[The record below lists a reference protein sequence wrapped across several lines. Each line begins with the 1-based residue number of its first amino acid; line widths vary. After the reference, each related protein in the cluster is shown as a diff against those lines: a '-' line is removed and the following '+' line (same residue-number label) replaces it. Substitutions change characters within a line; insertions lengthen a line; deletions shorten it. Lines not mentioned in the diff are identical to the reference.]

1 MYRLKI
7 PRTQYNY
14 GFQICRNYL
23 SHEYKNTLND
33 FNVHALE
40 TNNVRTKGYSAQGV
54 ILADIVNG
62 IAHDNRDNEFSESL
76 LKLRTAPGK
85 AAQFD
90 ATNYAIFRNFLDHEN
105 VDELLPIIKNRLQSG
120 IFIDNFIG
128 CYILNQLLKENNFIG
143 ATEVSLEIFKQ
154 DSLDNKLV
162 AGLILKSIFEY
173 LKLNI
178 EQIIPPVVKEKKL
191 GKKSDEK
198 KVRVKFIRN
207 EGTNQLA
214 GEIGKAICRI
224 SELYPNELTE
234 NIKLLGVL
242 LDNRHKLATSL
253 INNKEINFCKQTLEL
268 VQTLLKN
275 KEGVDDNFTNGLNRR
290 LEEAVDTKNLDT
302 LLSVFLEEAGKKDE
316 VKLIEQQKAKY
327 EIWKEQDTLEK
338 SKKIN
343 IIPPSQRK
351 ENIEQ
356 ILADVN
362 QKRQKLWY
370 FENEE
375 LIDLE
380 IFNKK
385 NKSYPKRWFGKKKK
399 PKVVDDNYVPPE
411 ITRKN

>member
-1 MYRLKI
+1 MFRLKI
-7 PRTQYNY
+7 PRTQFNF
-14 GFQICRNYL
+14 GFQFCRNYL
-23 SHEYKNTLND
+23 SHEYKNTLVD

-40 TNNVRTKGYSAQGV
+40 TNNVRTKGHPAQGV
-54 ILADIVNG
+54 ILVDIVNG
-62 IAHDNRDNEFSESL
+62 IAHDNRDSGFSESL
-76 LKLRTAPGK
+76 LKLRSEPDK

-128 CYILNQLLKENNFIG
+128 CYILNQLLQENNFIG

-178 EQIIPPVVKEKKL
+178 DQIIPPVVKEKKS

-198 KVRVKFIRN
+198 KIRVKFIRN
-207 EGTNQLA
+207 ESTNQQA
-214 GEIGKAICRI
+214 EEIGKAICRI

-234 NIKLLGVL
+234 NLKLLGAL
-242 LDNRHKLATSL
+242 LDNRNKLATSL
-253 INNKEINFCKQTLEL
+253 INNKEIVFCKQTLEL
-268 VQTLLKN
+268 CQSLLKN
-275 KEGVDDNFTNGLNRR
+275 KEGVDDNLTNGINLR
-290 LEEAVDTKNLDT
+290 LEEAVDTKNIDA
-302 LLSVFLEEAGKKDE
+302 LLSVFLEAGKKDE
-316 VKLIEQQKAKY
+316 IKLIEQQKAKY
-327 EIWKEQDTLEK
+327 EIWKKQDTLEK
-338 SKKIN
+338 SKQIN
-343 IIPPSQRK
+343 ITPPSERK

-356 ILADVN
+356 ILADIN

-380 IFNKK
+380 IFKK

-411 ITRKN
+411 ITRKS

>member
-1 MYRLKI
+1 M
-7 PRTQYNY
+7 
-14 GFQICRNYL
+14 
-23 SHEYKNTLND
+23 
-33 FNVHALE
+33 
-40 TNNVRTKGYSAQGV
+40 
-54 ILADIVNG
+54 
-62 IAHDNRDNEFSESL
+62 
-76 LKLRTAPGK
+76 
-85 AAQFD
+85 
-90 ATNYAIFRNFLDHEN
+90 
-105 VDELLPIIKNRLQSG
+105 
-120 IFIDNFIG
+120 
-128 CYILNQLLKENNFIG
+128 
-143 ATEVSLEIFKQ
+143 
-154 DSLDNKLV
+154 
-162 AGLILKSIFEY
+162 
-173 LKLNI
+173 
-178 EQIIPPVVKEKKL
+178 
-191 GKKSDEK
+191 
-198 KVRVKFIRN
+198 
-207 EGTNQLA
+207 
-214 GEIGKAICRI
+214 
-224 SELYPNELTE
+224 
-234 NIKLLGVL
+234 
-242 LDNRHKLATSL
+242 DNRHKLATSL

-275 KEGVDDNFTNGLNRR
+275 KEGVDDNLTNGLNRR